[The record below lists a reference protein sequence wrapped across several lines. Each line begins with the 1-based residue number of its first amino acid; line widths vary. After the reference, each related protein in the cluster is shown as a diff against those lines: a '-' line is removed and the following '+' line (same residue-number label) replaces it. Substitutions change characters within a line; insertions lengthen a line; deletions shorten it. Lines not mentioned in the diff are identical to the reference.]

1 MKYFSVLF
9 TVISLLTVNA
19 FAQDQN
25 SVTAQVTPGTNH
37 IEQTNQI
44 LSPVEQKM
52 QKLVSVDFRNTPI
65 EDVIR
70 MLAQQ
75 ADIDIVKSPN
85 VTGNVTA
92 TLSNVP
98 LGEAL
103 RNILAAQGYT
113 YVADQNLLRIVTKGE
128 VADQQE
134 ALVNKVYH
142 ITYADVKEVEAS
154 LKKFVSPRGS
164 ISANPGTN
172 NIIVTDTE
180 SKIRAVDTFIE
191 EIDRMTPQILVEARI
206 YDITSK
212 DRFDLGIDWSAGRR
226 TAFNAAG
233 EVIGGQTDPFITVLL
248 LVQGLAQAETAQGQL
263 RLGWLNEHVDIEA
276 ILRRRKKLLT
286 PNCLRIPEFL
296 CLIMKA
302 Q

>member
-1 MKYFSVLF
+1 
-9 TVISLLTVNA
+9 
-19 FAQDQN
+19 
-25 SVTAQVTPGTNH
+25 
-37 IEQTNQI
+37 
-44 LSPVEQKM
+44 M
-52 QKLVSVDFRNTPI
+52 QKLVSVDFRNTPM

-75 ADIDIVKSPN
+75 ADIDIVKSPS

-92 TLSNVP
+92 TLKNVP

-103 RNILAAQGYT
+103 RNILAAQGYA
-113 YVADQNLLRIVTKGE
+113 YVADQHLIRVVTKAE

-142 ITYADVKEVEAS
+142 VTYADVKEVEAS
-154 LKKFVSPRGS
+154 LKKFISPRGS

-180 SKIRAVDTFIE
+180 SKIRAVDTFID

-212 DRFDLGIDWSAGRR
+212 DRFDLGVDWQVGTNTGFDAK
-226 TAFNAAG
+226 TG
-233 EVIGGQTDPFITVLL
+233 EFTGKTTPVA
-248 LVQGLAQAETAQGQL
+248 QGLFTGSGAKQAETAQGQL
-263 RLGWLNEHVDIEA
+263 RLGYITNTVDIEA
-276 ILRRRKKLLT
+276 IFEGTTRKYR
-286 PNCLRIPEFL
+286 C
-296 CLIMKA
+296 
-302 Q
+302 